1 MLHGRNTDDPDVQH
15 ASATVANMLWKVRAT
30 LSDRPGSLAEL
41 ARRCGEAEVNILGLQ
56 IFPGPESV
64 TDELMLRTPGPWGV
78 AELAELLELAGATT
92 VSAVPVTEA
101 ALVDQPTRYVEAARL
116 VLQQPASIAEV
127 VAALFDA
134 EPETETEDPLRAVQ
148 DVLDLTVRDVTVQIR
163 RLAPFT
169 DTERVRASALA
180 DLVDDV
186 LARNRALGPTPG
198 RRIDAT
204 ATPSYDV
211 YVDGVRAVVDG
222 TAVARARLSQANGEA
237 GVTAI
242 DLHVDPAWRRRGI
255 GTRLL
260 REAARLAGTRRTT
273 ALVLTT
279 RADNQAALAIV
290 LASGLRGRIRVAGE
304 TLTVRIP
311 VTDLAPAAMPERAA
325 FGR

>member
-1 MLHGRNTDDPDVQH
+1 
-15 ASATVANMLWKVRAT
+15 MLWKVRAT

-41 ARRCGEAEVNILGLQ
+41 ARRCGEAGVNILGLQ
-56 IFPGPESV
+56 IFPGVENV
-64 TDELMLRTPGPWGV
+64 TDELMLRTPGTWSV
-78 AELAELLELAGATT
+78 ADLAALLEGAGATT
-92 VSAVPVTEA
+92 LSAMQVTEA

-134 EPETETEDPLRAVQ
+134 EPDTAADDPLEPVQ

-169 DTERVRASALA
+169 ATERVRASALA

-186 LARNRALGPTPG
+186 LARNRAVTPGPG

-222 TAVARARLSQANGEA
+222 TVVGRARLSPVAGEP
-237 GVTAI
+237 GLTGI
-242 DLHVDPAWRRRGI
+242 DLQVDPAWRRRGI

-260 REAARLAGTRRTT
+260 RDVSRLAASRRTT

-311 VTDLAPAAMPERAA
+311 VADLAPAAMPEGVAL
-325 FGR
+325 GR

>member
-1 MLHGRNTDDPDVQH
+1 
-15 ASATVANMLWKVRAT
+15 MLWKVRAT

-56 IFPGPESV
+56 IFPGVESV
-64 TDELMLRTPGPWGV
+64 TDELMLRTPSTWSV
-78 AELAELLELAGATT
+78 ADLAELLEGAGAGT
-92 VSAVPVTEA
+92 VSAMPVTEA

-134 EPETETEDPLRAVQ
+134 EPEAEADDPLSAAQ

-169 DTERVRASALA
+169 ATERVRASALA

-186 LARNRALGPTPG
+186 LARNRAVAPDPG

-204 ATPSYDV
+204 ATPSYDR

-222 TAVARARLSQANGEA
+222 TVVARATLTPVAGEP
-237 GVTAI
+237 GVIGI
-242 DLHVDPAWRRRGI
+242 DLQVDPAWRRRGI

-260 REAARLAGTRRTT
+260 RDVARVAAARRTT

-311 VTDLAPAAMPERAA
+311 VADLAPAAMPERAA
-325 FGR
+325 LGR

>member
-1 MLHGRNTDDPDVQH
+1 
-15 ASATVANMLWKVRAT
+15 MLWKVRAT

-56 IFPGPESV
+56 IFPGIESV
-64 TDELMLRTPGPWGV
+64 TDELMLRTPGTWSV
-78 AELAELLELAGATT
+78 ADLVELLEGAGATT
-92 VSAVPVTEA
+92 FGAMPVTEA

-134 EPETETEDPLRAVQ
+134 EPETEEDDPLGEAQ

-169 DTERVRASALA
+169 ATERVRASALA

-186 LARNRALGPTPG
+186 LARNRAVAPVPG

-222 TAVARARLSQANGEA
+222 TVVARARLSPLAGEP
-237 GVTAI
+237 GLTGI

-260 REAARLAGTRRTT
+260 RDVARLAASRRTT

-311 VTDLAPAAMPERAA
+311 VADLAPAAMPEGAA
-325 FGR
+325 LGR